1 MTDAISQTYERVFP
15 TTNDVTTVLDDI
27 TRFINAMPLEHQA
40 GAMRLLT
47 YVLLKRSAARRD
59 KQAGPKKE
67 SKGKLNAG

>member
-15 TTNDVTTVLDDI
+15 STNDTTVVMDDL

-47 YVLLKRSAARRD
+47 YVLLKRSAARRE
-59 KQAGPKKE
+59 KAAGKKAPA
-67 SKGKLNAG
+67 KGKLNG